1 MDVQKSAGPAIKQNR
16 PVSSQPLN
24 QRIEMLKPKLILIL
38 FLFLQAFTL
47 FPHNAYSEVTEGE
60 IGRACVET
68 LDEDAQHYYFH
79 EIIPVHDNDGK
90 KDLILLGAGLAGGG
104 NTGLIALLR
113 SSNGCDIVLSATG
126 RDIKTE
132 HKKGKGYPDIEISYS
147 TGRDEETSEL
157 LVDGA
162 TYFWNGKE
170 YEDVT
175 FKRRK
180 SDSKKL
186 NEKALGLF
194 KRGKIDEAIRIWEKV
209 DGDVIN
215 AEILTNLGF
224 AYYTLGKKTNDT
236 RYFSYDAKDRKAK
249 PTPFEEAHRYL
260 NDALVK
266 EPKRWSTLLNLG
278 DLFYETNEFVLA
290 IINYEKLL
298 EVKPDYKHSDVIK
311 NRIEELKRKL
321 ERVGVEMIVTRFRTG
336 EKGTTY
342 TRLDANR
349 IQRCN
354 YYKNGKI
361 YFCRS
366 FVDWHE
372 TNDK

>member
-1 MDVQKSAGPAIKQNR
+1 
-16 PVSSQPLN
+16 
-24 QRIEMLKPKLILIL
+24 MLKPKSILIL
-38 FLFLQAFTL
+38 FLFMLVFPL
-47 FPHNAYSEVTEGE
+47 FPGNAYTEVTESE
-60 IGRACVET
+60 VGRACVEA
-68 LDEDAQHYYFH
+68 LDEDAQRYYFH
-79 EIIPVHDNDGK
+79 EVIPVHDKDGK
-90 KDLILLGAGLAGGG
+90 QELILLSAPLAGSG
-104 NTGLIALLR
+104 NTGLLALLR
-113 SSNGCDIVLSATG
+113 RPNGCDVVLSATG
-126 RDIKTE
+126 RDIKAE
-132 HKKGKGYPDIEISYS
+132 QKKGKGYPNIEISYS

-157 LVDGA
+157 FVDGA

-175 FKRRK
+175 LKKRK
-180 SDSKKL
+180 LDSKKL

-194 KRGKIDEAIRIWEKV
+194 KQGQVEEAIRIWGKV
-209 DGDVIN
+209 VQDGEVTN

-224 AYYTLGKKTNDT
+224 AYYTLGGKTNDT
-236 RYFSYDAKDRKAK
+236 RYFSYDAKYRKAK
-249 PTPFEEAHRYL
+249 PTPYEEAHRYL

-290 IINYEKLL
+290 IMNYEKLL

-311 NRIEELKRKL
+311 NRIEELKKKF
-321 ERVGVEMIVTRFRTG
+321 EKVGVEMIVTRYRTG

-342 TRLDANR
+342 TRVDAKK
-349 IQRCN
+349 ILRCN

-372 TNDK
+372 TRDTE